1 MNMKQNIE
9 CEIAQTEG
17 SLIRVL
23 GVVERRGY
31 TLHALRVRPVG
42 PDAFQLS
49 FCIESSRD
57 AAILIRQ
64 LERLFDVRDV
74 YLAANGSTAPETS
87 VPSGPMPGFQASWLA
102 G

>member
-1 MNMKQNIE
+1 MKQNIE
-9 CEIAQTEG
+9 CEIARTEG
-17 SLIRVL
+17 GLIRVL

-42 PDAFQLS
+42 PDIFQLS
-49 FCIESSRD
+49 FSIESGRD
-57 AAILIRQ
+57 ASTLIKQ

-74 YLAANGSTAPETS
+74 YLADGSTAPKTA
-87 VPSGPMPGFQASWLA
+87 VPSEPMPGFQASWLT